1 MIRINGEVI
10 QADTLPLAEYLEA
23 NHYPANGIAVEI
35 NEEILPRSQHK
46 DCLLH
51 SGDVVEI
58 VSLVGGG

>member
-10 QADTLPLAEYLEA
+10 PTDTLPLTEYLEA
-23 NHYPANGIAVEI
+23 NHYPASGIAVEI